1 MTAASLN
8 PARCKAMIADR
19 QIWSLRYQCHRAPV
33 RDGFCKQHHPD
44 AEAARR
50 AKSHARW
57 EERYAEDQRRRAL
70 AGFGAHASSLY
81 AALKAIADGHNDPR
95 TVAREAIE
103 GIDPP

>member
-1 MTAASLN
+1 MRSGPLDPT
-8 PARCKAMIADR
+8 RCKATVVDR
-19 QIWSLRYQCHRAPV
+19 QIWSLSYQCRRAHV

-57 EERYAEDQRRRAL
+57 QEQFAADQKRWSAVE
-70 AGFGAHASSLY
+70 FGAHAAKLY

-95 TVAREAIE
+95 TLAREAIE